1 MKDDTTAKS
10 KLINAKTRRRQ
21 EKQNLFQKKKTKP
34 KGVSMDFLEVELKIL
49 CGFAPLR

>member
-21 EKQNLFQKKKTKP
+21 EKQNLFQKKTKP